1 MKLSNLALLLVM
13 IVVMALLV
21 PLTATPQG
29 NATPTGNVSNGKDLY
44 LKIGCWECH
53 GYTAQT
59 GNGARLVSTKLNQQ
73 GFTNYIRNPRT
84 NGMPMYTAKFVSDQQ
99 AADLFAY
106 IKTFKEP
113 AAAKDI
119 PLLNQILNEK

>member
-1 MKLSNLALLLVM
+1 MKISKLMLLV
-13 IVVMALLV
+13 VVAVTTALLV
-21 PLTATPQG
+21 STMAISQG
-29 NATPTGNVSNGKDLY
+29 NAPPAGNIDNGKDLF
-44 LKIGCWECH
+44 LKYSCYACH

-84 NGMPMYTAKFVSDQQ
+84 NGMPTYTAKVVPDQQ

-113 AAAKDI
+113 PAAKDI
-119 PLLNQILNEK
+119 PLLNQLLSEK

>member
-1 MKLSNLALLLVM
+1 METSKLMLRVVVAVSAALVLSLTTVSQNN
-13 IVVMALLV
+13 ALPAGSV
-21 PLTATPQG
+21 E
-29 NATPTGNVSNGKDLY
+29 NGKELY
-44 LKIGCWECH
+44 LKYSCYACH

-84 NGMPMYTAKFVSDQQ
+84 NGMPTYTAKVVPDQQ

-113 AAAKDI
+113 PAARDI
-119 PLLNQILNEK
+119 PLLNQLLNEK

>member
-1 MKLSNLALLLVM
+1 MKTSKLMLLV
-13 IVVMALLV
+13 VVAVSAALVLS
-21 PLTATPQG
+21 LTTVSQN
-29 NATPTGNVSNGKDLY
+29 NALPAGSVENGKELY
-44 LKIGCWECH
+44 LKYSCYACH
-53 GYTAQT
+53 GYSAQT

-84 NGMPMYTAKFVSDQQ
+84 NGMPTYTAKVVPDQQ

-113 AAAKDI
+113 PAAKDI
-119 PLLNQILNEK
+119 PLLNQLLNEK

>member
-1 MKLSNLALLLVM
+1 MKISKLTLLVVA
-13 IVVMALLV
+13 VVTAALLV
-21 PLTATPQG
+21 PTMALSQAPPAG
-29 NATPTGNVSNGKDLY
+29 NADNGKERF
-44 LKIGCWECH
+44 LKYSCYACH

-84 NGMPMYTAKFVSDQQ
+84 NGMPTYTAKVVPDQQ

-113 AAAKDI
+113 PAARDI
-119 PLLNQILNEK
+119 PLLNQLLNEK

>member
-1 MKLSNLALLLVM
+1 MKLQKWILLP
-13 IVVMALLV
+13 VVVVVIASLV
-21 PLTATPQG
+21 PTAATPQS
-29 NATPTGNVSNGKDLY
+29 NAAPTGNVNNGKDLY

-53 GYTAQT
+53 GYSAQT

-73 GFTNYIRNPRT
+73 GFINYIRNPRT
-84 NGMPMYTAKFVSDQQ
+84 NGMPIYTAKFVTDQQ

>member
-1 MKLSNLALLLVM
+1 MKVSKLTLFLVVG
-13 IVVMALLV
+13 VVTAVLV
-21 PLTATPQG
+21 PVAATSQG
-29 NATPTGNVSNGKDLY
+29 NAASAGNVNNGKELY
-44 LKIGCWECH
+44 LKYSCYACH

-84 NGMPMYTAKFVSDQQ
+84 NGMPTYTTKVVPDQQ

-113 AAAKDI
+113 PAAKDI
-119 PLLNQILNEK
+119 PLLNQLLSEK

>member
-1 MKLSNLALLLVM
+1 MKLSKLLITAVVLVTG
-13 IVVMALLV
+13 AWLV
-21 PLTATPQG
+21 SLTALAQG
-29 NATPTGNVSNGKDLY
+29 NAAAGNAENGKELY
-44 LKIGCWECH
+44 LKYSCYACH

-59 GNGARLVSTKLNQQ
+59 GNGARLVSTKLNLQ

-84 NGMPMYTAKFVSDQQ
+84 NGMPTYTAKVVPDQQ

-113 AAAKDI
+113 PAAKDI
-119 PLLNQILNEK
+119 PLLNQLLNEK

>member
-1 MKLSNLALLLVM
+1 MKLSKLLITAVVLVTGAWLVSFTALA
-13 IVVMALLV
+13 
-21 PLTATPQG
+21 QG
-29 NATPTGNVSNGKDLY
+29 NAAAGNAENGKELY
-44 LKIGCWECH
+44 LKYSCYACH

-84 NGMPMYTAKFVSDQQ
+84 NGMPTYTAKVVPDQQ

-113 AAAKDI
+113 PAAKDI
-119 PLLNQILNEK
+119 PLLNQLLNEK

>member
-1 MKLSNLALLLVM
+1 MKISKILLMVVVLVT
-13 IVVMALLV
+13 AARLV
-21 PLTATPQG
+21 SLTALAQG
-29 NATPTGNVSNGKDLY
+29 NPPPAGNVENGKELY
-44 LKIGCWECH
+44 LKYSCYACH

-84 NGMPMYTAKFVSDQQ
+84 NGMPVYTAKVVPEQQ

-113 AAAKDI
+113 PAAKDI
-119 PLLNQILNEK
+119 PLLNQLLNEK

>member
-1 MKLSNLALLLVM
+1 METSKLMLRVVVAVSAALVLSLTTVSQNN
-13 IVVMALLV
+13 ALPAGSV
-21 PLTATPQG
+21 E
-29 NATPTGNVSNGKDLY
+29 NGKELY
-44 LKIGCWECH
+44 LKYSCYACH
-53 GYTAQT
+53 GYSAQT

-84 NGMPMYTAKFVSDQQ
+84 NGMPTYTAKVVPDQQ

-113 AAAKDI
+113 PAAKDI
-119 PLLNQILNEK
+119 PLLNQLLNEK

>member
-1 MKLSNLALLLVM
+1 METSKLMLRVVVAVSAALVLSLTTVSQNN
-13 IVVMALLV
+13 ALPAGSV
-21 PLTATPQG
+21 E
-29 NATPTGNVSNGKDLY
+29 NGKELY
-44 LKIGCWECH
+44 LKYSCYACH
-53 GYTAQT
+53 GYSAQT

-84 NGMPMYTAKFVSDQQ
+84 NGMPTYTAKVVPDQQ

-113 AAAKDI
+113 PAARDI
-119 PLLNQILNEK
+119 PLLNQLLNEK